1 MGHPLKLL
9 WAILLVV
16 FVLSCSN
23 DKGQRNPYLPEIGFR
38 FDIDVNLPLYNPLIN
53 PGNPIYISSAGV
65 GIRGV
70 IIMNTGFD
78 VFRVFEASCPNH
90 SPSNCSTMAIESQ
103 VAVCSCEEFE
113 YSLFTGQ
120 QLNRPDDGSRYFDML
135 EYTARSSG
143 SVITITN

>member
-1 MGHPLKLL
+1 MGHTLKFIT
-9 WAILLVV
+9 ILLIGILL
-16 FVLSCSN
+16 LSCSN

-38 FDIDVNLPLYNPLIN
+38 FDIDLNLPLYNPLIN
-53 PGNPIYISSAGV
+53 PGNPVYISSATV

-70 IIMNTGFD
+70 IVMNTGFD

-90 SPSNCSTMAIESQ
+90 SPSACSTMEIDGQ
-103 VAVCSCEEFE
+103 VAVCSCEDFE

-120 QLNRPDDGSRYFDML
+120 QLGRPDDGARYFDML

-143 SVITITN
+143 SVVTVSN